1 MANTETKSEIRRVNR
16 IGLAKTFGWTVAEI
30 DKMVEL
36 GCPYIKRA
44 ASKGDEWIFDTAD
57 VHNWVLER
65 IRLRQETGLR
75 SR

>member
-1 MANTETKSEIRRVNR
+1 MGNRDKNSEIRRVSR
-16 IGLAKTFGWTVAEI
+16 IGLAKAFGYTVAEI

-57 VHNWVLER
+57 VHNWVLDR
-65 IRLRQETGLR
+65 IRLRQEAGFR
-75 SR
+75 RR